1 MITQLTLMEN
11 FLDFN
16 FSTKIPVIPLKI
28 LTTKSAMRYSM
39 FNKSRTKKLKKKKLE
54 FISDIFSENLVDTRD
69 LTEQKRFKTTH

>member
-1 MITQLTLMEN
+1 MEN

-39 FNKSRTKKLKKKKLE
+39 FNKSHTKKLKKLKFRIYFGHFFRK
-54 FISDIFSENLVDTRD
+54 FSRHE
-69 LTEQKRFKTTH
+69 RFNRAEKV